1 VIDTS
6 VGVGVISDSF
16 PRIVIDTSVGLGVMS
31 DSFPSLYGIKILKH
45 KTNSYTPPLTWMTT
59 SRENNNN
66 ALIRYVKSLRVS
78 PDDGLLF
85 PEGITWWWTII
96 PRGYHLMMDYYSPRV
111 SPDDG
116 LLFPEGITWWRT
128 NSSFGYHLTTA
139 YYSPRV
145 APDDGLLFPE
155 GITWW

>member
-1 VIDTS
+1 MIDTS

-116 LLFPEGITWWRT
+116 LLFPRVSPDDQLLFPG
-128 NSSFGYHLTTA
+128 GYHLMA
-139 YYSPRV
+139 HYYSTRV
-145 APDDGLLFPE
+145 SSDVRLLVP
-155 GITWW
+155 